1 MFSLGIRAQ
10 GCARLREQVE
20 ASKNKMSARVLVV
33 DDIPVNVRL
42 LEAKLSAEYY
52 DVITANSGAE
62 ALEIIAAE
70 PPDIVL
76 LDVMMPEMD
85 GFEVC
90 RRIKTN
96 PATATLPVIMVT
108 ALNEQSDRVT
118 GLEAGADDFLTKP
131 VRDLAMF
138 ARMRSLLRV
147 KMLMDELRLREE
159 TSRQMNIL
167 RDVEKRDEL
176 LHGQKV
182 LFVGEDAAEGDLL
195 ATIFDATSEMDKLA
209 DAAEALEKSQ
219 SAGYDLIF
227 VSLTFGSSD
236 PLRLCS
242 QLRSQTETRHT
253 PILVIADSAEPDTVT
268 KALELG
274 VSDYIMRPIDPSEA
288 RARALTQAS
297 YRRYHAELRGALEQS
312 VDMAFTDGLTGL
324 YNRHYVTRHLASLAQ
339 DASAES
345 RNIAL
350 IMVDIDH
357 FKSVNDTY
365 GHDVGDEVLKE
376 IGSRLQRIVRG
387 QDLASRLGGEEF
399 LIVMTNATE
408 ENAQSVAE
416 RIRADI
422 AGEPIKAATPEGQIA
437 VTVSVGAALRESTSE
452 MPDKQLKRADEALYA
467 AKRGGRDCVVMAA

>member
-1 MFSLGIRAQ
+1 
-10 GCARLREQVE
+10 
-20 ASKNKMSARVLVV
+20 
-33 DDIPVNVRL
+33 
-42 LEAKLSAEYY
+42 
-52 DVITANSGAE
+52 
-62 ALEIIAAE
+62 
-70 PPDIVL
+70 
-76 LDVMMPEMD
+76 
-85 GFEVC
+85 
-90 RRIKTN
+90 
-96 PATATLPVIMVT
+96 
-108 ALNEQSDRVT
+108 
-118 GLEAGADDFLTKP
+118 
-131 VRDLAMF
+131 
-138 ARMRSLLRV
+138 
-147 KMLMDELRLREE
+147 
-159 TSRQMNIL
+159 
-167 RDVEKRDEL
+167 
-176 LHGQKV
+176 
-182 LFVGEDAAEGDLL
+182 
-195 ATIFDATSEMDKLA
+195 
-209 DAAEALEKSQ
+209 
-219 SAGYDLIF
+219 
-227 VSLTFGSSD
+227 
-236 PLRLCS
+236 
-242 QLRSQTETRHT
+242 
-253 PILVIADSAEPDTVT
+253 
-268 KALELG
+268 
-274 VSDYIMRPIDPSEA
+274 
-288 RARALTQAS
+288 
-297 YRRYHAELRGALEQS
+297 LEQS